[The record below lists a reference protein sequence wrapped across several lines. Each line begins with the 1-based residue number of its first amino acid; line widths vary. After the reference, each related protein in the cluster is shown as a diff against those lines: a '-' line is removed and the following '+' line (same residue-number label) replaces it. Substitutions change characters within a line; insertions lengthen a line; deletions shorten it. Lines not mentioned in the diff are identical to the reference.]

1 MRSYSNGMS
10 IIANIFEY
18 DFLTN
23 AFIASILS
31 GITCGIVGSYIVTRR
46 IVFLS
51 SGITH
56 ASFGGLGIALY
67 AGIDPLLG
75 ALSFASISSV
85 GIEFA
90 SRRGGIRE
98 DSVVGII
105 WSMGMAIG
113 ALFMSLRPG
122 YATDLTSY
130 LFGNILLVTPQNI
143 VWLSIL
149 TAVLII
155 GSILWL
161 RRLMYI
167 TFDEEYAKS
176 QGINTTLVSYI
187 MAVVIAISI
196 VLSIKVMGIILLL
209 SLITIPTVIANDITK
224 DFKLITPLSA
234 IIAVVGNVIGFIL
247 SYEYD
252 IPTGSCI
259 IFILVVLL
267 IGVKLLTLLQK

>member
-1 MRSYSNGMS
+1 MS

-67 AGIDPLLG
+67 AGIDPLIG

-143 VWLSIL
+143 VWLGIL

-155 GSILWL
+155 GSIVWL

-176 QGINTTLVSYI
+176 QGINTTLVAYI
-187 MAVVIAISI
+187 MAIVIAISI

-209 SLITIPTVIANDITK
+209 SLITIPTVIANAITK
-224 DFKLITPLSA
+224 DFRLITPLSA
-234 IIAVVGNVIGFIL
+234 IIAVVGNLLGFIL

-259 IFILVVLL
+259 IFILVMLL
-267 IGVKLLTLLQK
+267 IGVKLLTLWHRRATTL

>member
-1 MRSYSNGMS
+1 
-10 IIANIFEY
+10 
-18 DFLTN
+18 
-23 AFIASILS
+23 
-31 GITCGIVGSYIVTRR
+31 
-46 IVFLS
+46 
-51 SGITH
+51 
-56 ASFGGLGIALY
+56 
-67 AGIDPLLG
+67 
-75 ALSFASISSV
+75 
-85 GIEFA
+85 
-90 SRRGGIRE
+90 
-98 DSVVGII
+98 
-105 WSMGMAIG
+105 MAIG

-143 VWLSIL
+143 LWLSIL
-149 TAVLII
+149 TVVLIT
-155 GSILWL
+155 GSIIWL

-176 QGINTTLVSYI
+176 QGVNTTLVSYI

-234 IIAVVGNVIGFIL
+234 IIAVVGNVMGFIL

-259 IFILVVLL
+259 IFILVVVL
-267 IGVKLLTLLQK
+267 IGVKLLTLLHRRATTL

>member
-1 MRSYSNGMS
+1 MN

-75 ALSFASISSV
+75 ALTFASASSI

-90 SRRGGIRE
+90 SRRGSIRE

-143 VWLSIL
+143 IWLSIL
-149 TAVLII
+149 TVVLII
-155 GSILWL
+155 GSIIWL

-176 QGINTTLVSYI
+176 QGINTTRVAYI

-224 DFKLITPLSA
+224 DFKMITPLSA
-234 IIAVVGNVIGFIL
+234 IIAVVGNIAGFIL

-267 IGVKLLTLLQK
+267 IIVKLLTLWHRRATTL

>member
-1 MRSYSNGMS
+1 MS

-75 ALSFASISSV
+75 ALSFASISSI

-130 LFGNILLVTPQNI
+130 LFGNILLVTPQDI
-143 VWLSIL
+143 QWLTIL
-149 TAVLII
+149 MVALIF
-155 GSILWL
+155 GSIVWL

-176 QGINTTLVSYI
+176 QGINTSLIAYI
-187 MAVVIAISI
+187 MAVVVAIAI

-209 SLITIPTVIANDITK
+209 SLITIPTVIANFITK
-224 DFKLITPLSA
+224 DFRLITPLSA
-234 IIAVVGNVIGFIL
+234 IIAVLGNVMGFIL

-259 IFILVVLL
+259 IFILVTLL
-267 IGVKLLTLLQK
+267 IGVKLLTLWHRRATTL

>member
-1 MRSYSNGMS
+1 MS

-67 AGIDPLLG
+67 AGIDPLVG
-75 ALSFASISSV
+75 ALSFASISSL

-143 VWLSIL
+143 FWLAIL
-149 TAVLII
+149 TVMLII
-155 GSILWL
+155 CSTLWL

-176 QGINTTLVSYI
+176 QGVNTSLVAYI
-187 MAVVIAISI
+187 MAVVVAIAI

-209 SLITIPTVIANDITK
+209 SLITIPTVIANAITK
-224 DFKLITPLSA
+224 DYKRITPLAA
-234 IIAVVGNVIGFIL
+234 IIAVIGNIVGFVL

-259 IFILVVLL
+259 IFILVALL
-267 IGVKLLTLLQK
+267 VVVKLLKRLVTL